1 MGLMDVLGR
10 YAENPDR
17 PPPQVFEDFDSVA
30 REAPEDDIGDGLEEA
45 FRSDATPPFEQ
56 MVGQLFDR
64 SGPQERAGLLNEI
77 LGSLGGGT
85 GGALASGALG
95 GLLRNAGR
103 GSQIS
108 PNDTRTIP
116 VREVEAATA
125 QAARENPGLISR
137 LSRFYAKH
145 PQLVHNLGNAAL
157 AIAMGRMARRRRM
170 F

>member
-10 YAENPDR
+10 YAENPNR

-45 FRSDATPPFEQ
+45 FRSEATPPFEQ

-64 SGPQERAGLLNEI
+64 SGPEERVGLLNEI

-95 GLLRNAGR
+95 GLLRNAG
-103 GSQIS
+103 SQIS
-108 PNDTRTIP
+108 PRDTRTIP
-116 VREVEAATA
+116 VSEVEAATA
-125 QAARENPGLISR
+125 QAARENPSLIST
-137 LSRFYAKH
+137 LSRFYARH

-170 F
+170 L

>member
-10 YAENPDR
+10 YAENPNR
-17 PPPQVFEDFDSVA
+17 PPPQVFDDFDSVA

-45 FRSDATPPFEQ
+45 FRSEATPPFEQ

-64 SGPQERAGLLNEI
+64 SGPEERAGLLNEI

-108 PNDTRTIP
+108 PGDTRTIP
-116 VREVEAATA
+116 VSEVESATA
-125 QAARENPGLISR
+125 QAARENPGLISK
-137 LSRFYAKH
+137 LSRFYARH

-170 F
+170 L